1 MTFLSTLVAFLIAL
15 GILIAFH
22 EYGHYLAARLCGVKV
37 LRFCLG
43 FGRPIL
49 MRRLGADGTEWA
61 LAAFPLG
68 GYVKLLGHD
77 PDDPVPPADAHRAF
91 NAQSVAKRIFIIAAG
106 PAANFLLAITVYWG
120 LNLHGV
126 DEPPAQIAA
135 PMAGSVA
142 QQAGLKSGD
151 LIVRIDD
158 APVAS
163 WTELHWRLLRSA
175 DARARVRLEVRNA
188 RGEISFPAL
197 DMTRIES
204 LELDGDFMKSL
215 GLALFRPQPRVVQ
228 IEPDSPAER
237 AGLRAAD
244 VLLAVDGKALATG
257 DEFVIAM
264 RTGAG
269 RERVIEIVRDGRNGR
284 IKVTPAAVDAPDG
297 RIGRIGARIGDRL
310 DPVKVRYGLG
320 DGLTKSVTQTYD
332 MSIFSLRMLG
342 RMITGEVSW
351 RNLSGPVTIADYAG
365 KTARLGVTYYLNF
378 IALVSISLGVLNLL
392 PIPLLDGGHLL
403 YYLVE
408 ILRGKPV
415 SERVVEIGTRLG
427 LMIVMTTMLLA
438 LYNDINRLLAG

>member
-1 MTFLSTLVAFLIAL
+1 MTLLSTIVAFLIAL
-15 GILIAFH
+15 GVLIAFH

-43 FGRPIL
+43 FGRPVL
-49 MRRLGADGTEWA
+49 MRRFGRDGTEWA

-77 PDDPVPPADAHRAF
+77 PDDPVPPAEAHRAF
-91 NAQSVAKRIFIIAAG
+91 NAQSVGKRIFIIAAG
-106 PAANFLLAITVYWG
+106 PVANFLLAITVYWG
-120 LNLHGV
+120 LNLYGV

-135 PMAGSVA
+135 PIAASLA
-142 QQAGLKSGD
+142 QQAGLKAGD

-175 DARARVRLEVRNA
+175 DARARVRLEVRNP
-188 RGEISFPAL
+188 RGEISFPGL
-197 DMTRIES
+197 DMTRLET
-204 LELDGDFMKSL
+204 LELEGDFMKSL

-228 IEPDSPAER
+228 IESGSAAER

-244 VLLAVDGKALATG
+244 VLMAVDGKALATG
-257 DEFVIAM
+257 DEFVSAM
-264 RTGAG
+264 RASAR
-269 RERVIEIVRDGRNGR
+269 RERVIEIVREGRQAQ
-284 IKVTPAAVDAPDG
+284 IKVTPTAVESPEG
-297 RIGRIGARIGDRL
+297 TIGRIGARIGDRVE
-310 DPVKVRYGLG
+310 PVTVRYGLVE
-320 DGLTKSVTQTYD
+320 GLSKSVTQTYD

-342 RMITGEVSW
+342 RMIIGEVSW

-365 KTARLGVTYYLNF
+365 KTARLGLTYYLNF

-392 PIPLLDGGHLL
+392 PIPMLDGGHLL

-415 SERVVEIGTRLG
+415 SEKVMEIGTRLG
-427 LMIVMTTMLLA
+427 LMLVMTTMLLA

>member
-15 GILIAFH
+15 GVLIAFH

-43 FGRPIL
+43 FGRPIF

-106 PAANFLLAITVYWG
+106 PVANFLLAITVYWG
-120 LNLHGV
+120 LNLYGV
-126 DEPPAQIAA
+126 DEPPAQVAA
-135 PMAGSVA
+135 PLAGSAA

-151 LIVRIDD
+151 LIMRLDD
-158 APVAS
+158 TPVAS
-163 WTELHWRLLRSA
+163 WTELHWRLLRAA
-175 DARARVRLEVRNA
+175 DARARVRLEVRNT

-197 DMTRIES
+197 DMTRLES
-204 LELDGDFMKSL
+204 LELEGDFMKSL

-228 IEPDSPAER
+228 VEPDSPAER

-257 DEFVIAM
+257 DDFVAAM
-264 RTGAG
+264 RASAG
-269 RERVIEIVRDGRNGR
+269 RERMIEIVRDGRNSQV
-284 IKVTPAAVDAPDG
+284 KVTPAAVDAPDG
-297 RIGRIGARIGDRL
+297 RIGRIGARIGDRVE
-310 DPVKVRYGLG
+310 PVQVRYGLV
-320 DGLTKSVTQTYD
+320 DGLTKSITQTYD

-365 KTARLGVTYYLNF
+365 KTARLGLTYYLNF

-392 PIPLLDGGHLL
+392 PIPMLDGGHLL

-415 SERVVEIGTRLG
+415 SEKVMEIGTRLG

>member
-151 LIVRIDD
+151 LIVRIDET
-158 APVAS
+158 PVAS

-257 DEFVIAM
+257 DEFVTAM

-269 RERVIEIVRDGRNGR
+269 RERVIEIVRDGRNGW

-415 SERVVEIGTRLG
+415 SEKVMEIGTRLG